1 MAGGSIE
8 RVLLGKKLSEALDA
22 LPMSPRSLP
31 FATHASL
38 AGSCRHLAEDLPGL
52 WSALLGGAQQA
63 RGARSSPPST
73 KDWRALPPSGR
84 VSPGVSPAAAP
95 GPCGGV
101 GLWLPTAFW
110 CLTVYLVLAACLSP
124 ALSHLAMSLQA
135 FPENP
140 SQVNTL
146 PLNPGL
152 WDCFTEQFR
161 ELKPG
166 HQWTDISLQ
175 KSIFFFF
182 ALT

>member
-1 MAGGSIE
+1 MRGSY
-8 RVLLGKKLSEALDA
+8 LG
-22 LPMSPRSLP
+22 RSLV
-31 FATHASL
+31 
-38 AGSCRHLAEDLPGL
+38 RHLTLCPCPLGPCHLPHTPAWLAAAGTWL
-52 WSALLGGAQQA
+52 KTCPASGVHSSGALSRPEVPGVRL
-63 RGARSSPPST
+63 PPPRTGEHS
-73 KDWRALPPSGR
+73 PPSGR